1 MPLLETADLRVH
13 YALRGPEGA
22 PAVLFS
28 SSLGATLSVWDAQAA
43 ALEARF
49 RVLRYDTRG
58 HGLTSVTPGPSTI
71 ARLGSDVVELLDG
84 LGIERCHFCGL
95 SIGGMIGIWLG
106 IHAAERVERLV
117 LCNTAAR
124 IGTPERWTERIQS
137 VRTQGMSALAP
148 DLIERWFTAEF
159 RARSP
164 EVVASALAMLESAP
178 PEGYVAC
185 CEALRDADLRS
196 EIAAIRAPTLVIAGS
211 EDPATPPAEGRFL
224 ADRIAG
230 AEYVELPTSHL
241 SNLAAPD
248 LFNAELARFLA

>member
-1 MPLLETADLRVH
+1 M
-13 YALRGPEGA
+13 
-22 PAVLFS
+22 
-28 SSLGATLSVWDAQAA
+28 
-43 ALEARF
+43 
-49 RVLRYDTRG
+49 
-58 HGLTSVTPGPSTI
+58 
-71 ARLGSDVVELLDG
+71 
-84 LGIERCHFCGL
+84 
-95 SIGGMIGIWLG
+95 WLG
-106 IHAAERVERLV
+106 VHAAERVERLV

-124 IGTPERWTERIQS
+124 IGTAERWNERIQN

-148 DLIERWFTAEF
+148 DLVERWFTTEF

-164 EVVASALAMLESAP
+164 EVLASARAMLESAP

-185 CEALRDADLRS
+185 CEALRDADLRN
-196 EIAAIRAPTLVIAGS
+196 EIEAIRARTLVIAGS

-230 AEYVELPTSHL
+230 AQYVELSTSHL